1 MENSIDYVELGHR
14 IRESRQKLKMTQFS
28 LAEQSNL
35 TPTNISH
42 IERGAN
48 KVSLPALLSI
58 ANALHVSMDFLLR
71 DSLDAP
77 DEQLLA
83 AEPPLLWEV
92 KDCSPEE
99 LALLTEPFIS
109 MKKAIRQVKKE

>member
-1 MENSIDYVELGHR
+1 
-14 IRESRQKLKMTQFS
+14 MTQFD

-42 IERGAN
+42 IERGVN

-58 ANALHVSMDFLLR
+58 ANALHVSMDFLLQ

-77 DEQLLA
+77 DEQLLE
-83 AEPPLLWEV
+83 AEPPLFWEV
-92 KDCSPEE
+92 KDCSPKEISI
-99 LALLTEPFIS
+99 LTEPFIS
-109 MKKAIRQVKKE
+109 MKKAIRQAKKE